1 MNALPYL
8 LLYVGN
14 KDLANRVVDPA
25 SHSGTIRASYRSGYK
40 KFSTFVK
47 LKPTGELRVLLS
59 KHLPAADRAA
69 LLAGAEAVTEQE
81 EATAA
86 EAAARVLPRPAG
98 NAGRTAAAA
107 AAPAA
112 AAAGCT
118 PVEVEVPYRFF
129 TPRECARLQG
139 FPDSYVLSAADGSVP
154 ETVQYTA
161 VGNAVAPPVI
171 EAIARA
177 LLKAI
182 MGGGGGGVA

>member
-1 MNALPYL
+1 M
-8 LLYVGN
+8 YVGN

-112 AAAGCT
+112 AGCGT

-182 MGGGGGGVA
+182 MGGGGGGGVA